1 MSYISSKINCYI
13 GRALWIIKSLEKRIK
28 KNVFGLEGF
37 LKSYDSPFYFRVS
50 TASINP
56 GEYNFTSFKGYKRL
70 LVLLSGNIRLEVDGK
85 AHCLKPL
92 SHIYFSGDSH
102 SSSLADEKSIDFN
115 LIFKDNIDLLDFKII
130 ETEFLGK
137 NLSAKAINI
146 FYNLEENRHVQINS
160 NEYTLGKEDALI
172 ACGNNFNIEGN
183 GRGILL
189 SLAIK

>member
-1 MSYISSKINCYI
+1 MDYKIVRKENQKERLWTGGISKELYIYPDGST
-13 GRALWIIKSLEKRIK
+13 
-28 KNVFGLEGF
+28 F
-37 LKSYDSPFYFRVS
+37 DSPFYFRVS

-56 GEYNFTSFKGYKRL
+56 GEYNFTSFKGYKRF

-102 SSSLADEKSIDFN
+102 SSSLTDEKSIDFN

-189 SLAIK
+189 SLYIK